1 MKIFSTIVLFSVS
14 SMFTSGTLFGAVSV
28 FDFEGTSVPSAF
40 SLTGQ
45 AGAFSQSIT
54 STNAYAGSQAMM
66 LSLTCNGGSQWATT
80 MNVLPD
86 LVSHVTFSIYDEFA
100 SNSPVYY
107 YFFLQDSHDI
117 PLTTIYGLDY
127 TDGGFG
133 PPKST
138 TVLMFGSNT
147 IPSYT
152 RTIGWHVIDVT
163 IANNSIEY
171 SIDGNFLGTMQT
183 NPSIQIDSVGFGIA
197 NWGNTG
203 TNTLLIDSL
212 SITTIPEPST
222 SLLGLI
228 AFCGLT
234 FRRSRSHSTSN
245 TN

>member
-1 MKIFSTIVLFSVS
+1 MTTCIHKKEYHHSYTIIYLTMKTCQIVSLLTVITLAS
-14 SMFTSGTLFGAVSV
+14 SNAATTLS
-28 FDFEGTSVPSAF
+28 DFEGASVPADF

-54 STNAYAGSQAMM
+54 STNSYAGSNA
-66 LSLTCNGGSQWATT
+66 LSLSMTCNGGSQWATT

-127 TDGGFG
+127 TDRGFG

-147 IPSYT
+147 IPNYT
-152 RTIGWHVIDVT
+152 RTIGWHVIDAT
-163 IANNSIEY
+163 IANNSIE
-171 SIDGNFLGTMQT
+171 
-183 NPSIQIDSVGFGIA
+183 
-197 NWGNTG
+197 
-203 TNTLLIDSL
+203 
-212 SITTIPEPST
+212 
-222 SLLGLI
+222 
-228 AFCGLT
+228 
-234 FRRSRSHSTSN
+234 
-245 TN
+245 